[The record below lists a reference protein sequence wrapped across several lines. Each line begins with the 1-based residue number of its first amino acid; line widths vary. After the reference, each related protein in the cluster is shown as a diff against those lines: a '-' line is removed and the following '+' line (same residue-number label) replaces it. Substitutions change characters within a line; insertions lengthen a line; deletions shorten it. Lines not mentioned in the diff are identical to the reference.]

1 MVTLGAGDV
10 LCFALLALRCD
21 GPHGNAPQRP
31 QQCVHTRGAAQ
42 ATSLPRER
50 VKDFQNEAQRYM
62 GGPPPQVWDRSG
74 ARAAVEGIGSGVS
87 KMSVAEQQANGGYA
101 APRPP
106 ITAAEMQRQQQN
118 LLRSNSFQ

>member
-1 MVTLGAGDV
+1 MLQARDWWWVDVACGVSGAP
-10 LCFALLALRCD
+10 AMSLLHIL
-21 GPHGNAPQRP
+21 P
-31 QQCVHTRGAAQ
+31 VAQ

-87 KMSVAEQQANGGYA
+87 KMSVVEQQQQQPQQPNGGYPG
-101 APRPP
+101 PRPP
-106 ITAAEMQRQQQN
+106 ISAAEMQRQQQN